1 MGSTWEPKMA
11 VAAALR
17 EVPGVTAVVEK
28 GQLVALVSRDR
39 ELVAPRQLREVL
51 GERLGRLGRGVS
63 LDQLMSMV
71 EWRVRG

>member
-17 EVPGVTAVVEK
+17 EVSGVTVTVENGK
-28 GQLVALVSRDR
+28 LVALVSRER
-39 ELVAPRQLREVL
+39 ELVAPRLLREVL
-51 GERLGRLGRGVS
+51 GERLGRLGRGVT
-63 LDQLMSMV
+63 LDELTRMV